1 MTQYR
6 SYPRS
11 RPPYLRRRI
20 RRALHTAWDLL
31 DYVVDYWSYPHVRRA
46 PYLWRRGR
54 HARQAARDLLDDVWA
69 LLDESPKLRRLLGTV
84 AYGTGAAALLVFVFY
99 GDGGRG

>member
-11 RPPYLRRRI
+11 GTPYLGRRV
-20 RRALHTAWDLL
+20 RRALHTAWDLI
-31 DYVVDYWSYPHVRRA
+31 DYVIDYWSYPHVQRA

-54 HARQAARDLLDDVWA
+54 QAKQAARDLLDDVWA
-69 LLDESPKLRRLLGTV
+69 LLDESPKLRRLLRTI
-84 AYGTGAAALLVFVFY
+84 AYAAGAAALLAFVFY
-99 GDGGRG
+99 GDGGPG